1 MKTAKLGLALSICL
15 LLMAS
20 VCSASQEEE
29 VKALVDNAI
38 TFVQDKGQDYSMKVF
53 SALNGPFVKGP
64 LYVAVGDF
72 GGQIL
77 AHPNKKLLG
86 QSLWETKDIK
96 GKLFVQEIV
105 GVAKGDGT
113 GWVEYLVAPPPYK
126 RRSVEAFIR
135 KTGPRFRSL
144 DCRRI
149 LSGIVS

>member
-113 GWVEYLVAPPPYK
+113 GWVEDRWPHPLTKDEALKRSYVRRVPDSDLWIVAGYYP
-126 RRSVEAFIR
+126 E
-135 KTGPRFRSL
+135 
-144 DCRRI
+144 
-149 LSGIVS
+149 